1 MDKSSELNRTDIIY
15 DFTIIVN
22 AREKQWFN
30 ERISFTQVI
39 VLAFGFAENNA
50 NTTYSVTYKK
60 GNNNKPEGIMVEG
73 DEIKV
78 KDDMRFNVTQTN
90 RS

>member
-1 MDKSSELNRTDIIY
+1 MNETSELKKPDKIY

-30 ERISFTQVI
+30 ERISFTQLI
-39 VLAFGFAENNA
+39 VLAFGYAENNA

-60 GNNNKPEGIMVEG
+60 GDNSRPEGIMVEG
-73 DEIKV
+73 DSLKV

>member
-1 MDKSSELNRTDIIY
+1 MDESSELNRPDKIY
-15 DFTIIVN
+15 DFLIIVN

-30 ERISFTQVI
+30 ERISFTQLI
-39 VLAFGFAENNA
+39 VLAFGYAESNA

-60 GNNNKPEGIMVEG
+60 GDNNRPEGIMVEG
-73 DEIKV
+73 DSIKV
-78 KDDMRFNVTQTN
+78 KDDMRFNVTMTN